1 MKNFKGRIAE
11 SIEIAIIAVVI
22 ILMILSLSKTLMFAV
37 VEGKSME
44 PILQTGDLVIIV
56 KESPKAL
63 KAGDVIVYE
72 RPDGE
77 FIIHRIIKIMRL
89 GDNLVVIPK
98 GDNNIVP
105 DGEIPSSWI
114 IGEVLEINNA
124 IIKLPGIGYV
134 TLSLRALANTIIKA
148 NA

>member
-1 MKNFKGRIAE
+1 MKNFRRCLVE
-11 SIEIAIIAVVI
+11 SVEMVVI
-22 ILMILSLSKTLMFAV
+22 TFVIVLIVLSLVKTLMFAV

-44 PILQTGDLVIIV
+44 PVLQTGDLVVII

-63 KAGDVIVYE
+63 KIGNVVVYE

-77 FIIHRIIKIMRL
+77 FIIHRVVKILKL
-89 GDNLVVIPK
+89 GDNLIIIPK
-98 GDNNIVP
+98 GDNNTVP

-124 IIKLPGIGYV
+124 VVKFPGIGYV
-134 TLSLRALANTIIKA
+134 TLSLRALSNSIIKA